1 MIQTNV
7 FQDRRGVWAFAL
19 GCIGV
24 TIGVLLHIPMFWMG
38 HNNGFV
44 LYGMPM
50 DPGMIFGMYL
60 IIAGVIAAGYGL
72 LPSKAAYNAVVSSR
86 VTVVAPEDAPLNRA
100 HWTLMGVL
108 VVALIIDV
116 MKPATLGFTIPGM
129 IREYQTT
136 KQHASLVPFSALIGT
151 ASGSILWGILADFY
165 GRKAA
170 ILLSAVVFIGTS
182 ICGAMP
188 SLNWNIGMCFLM
200 GFGAGGMLP
209 VTYALLAEMMPSK
222 HRGWALVLVGG
233 LGAVGGYFVA
243 SGFAATLEPIFSWR
257 ILWLMNLPTGLMLLG
272 LGRFIPESAKFLLA
286 RGRNAEAHAV
296 MARFGTVSHRLAEG
310 EEDESELLAHG
321 HDHILEEEA
330 ELWTPALIGKT
341 AALTIAALSW
351 GLINF
356 GLLLWM
362 PNDLVTKGY
371 SMALSSK
378 LLAESALIAF
388 PTVFLC
394 TYIYSRWS
402 SKWALT
408 TFITLTLLGLLWV
421 LKLETHRGRQSRLA
435 GGSADHWQQRHHR
448 HPAPVC
454 LGKLPGENSWTRHRL
469 GRDVH
474 QRRGRAG
481 AGSKHY
487 RARSAARCHGGDH
500 HGAGAHLACFVRPL
514 RHGDSRVGSQ
524 TFGAST
530 NGSSNLRTRVVGVGR
545 RLEDAKKHAV
555 LCVLEVHVRRRLS

>member
-1 MIQTNV
+1 MIQANV

-50 DPGMIFGMYL
+50 DPSMIFGMYL

-72 LPSKAAYNAVVSSR
+72 LPSKSAYNSVVSSR
-86 VTVVAPEDAPLNRA
+86 VTVVAPEDAPLSRA
-100 HWTLMGVL
+100 HWMLMATL

-136 KQHASLVPFSALIGT
+136 KAHASLVPFCALIGT
-151 ASGSILWGILADFY
+151 ASGSILWGVLADFY

-257 ILWLMNLPTGLMLLG
+257 ILWLMNLPTGLILLG

-286 RGRNAEAHAV
+286 RGRNCRG
-296 MARFGTVSHRLAEG
+296 ARG
-310 EEDESELLAHG
+310 HG
-321 HDHILEEEA
+321 
-330 ELWTPALIGKT
+330 
-341 AALTIAALSW
+341 
-351 GLINF
+351 
-356 GLLLWM
+356 
-362 PNDLVTKGY
+362 
-371 SMALSSK
+371 
-378 LLAESALIAF
+378 AF
-388 PTVFLC
+388 
-394 TYIYSRWS
+394 
-402 SKWALT
+402 
-408 TFITLTLLGLLWV
+408 
-421 LKLETHRGRQSRLA
+421 
-435 GGSADHWQQRHHR
+435 
-448 HPAPVC
+448 
-454 LGKLPGENSWTRHRL
+454 RHRE
-469 GRDVH
+469 
-474 QRRGRAG
+474 
-481 AGSKHY
+481 
-487 RARSAARCHGGDH
+487 
-500 HGAGAHLACFVRPL
+500 P
-514 RHGDSRVGSQ
+514 
-524 TFGAST
+524 
-530 NGSSNLRTRVVGVGR
+530 
-545 RLEDAKKHAV
+545 
-555 LCVLEVHVRRRLS
+555 

>member
-1 MIQTNV
+1 MIQANV
-7 FQDRRGVWAFAL
+7 FQDRRGVLVFAL
-19 GCIGV
+19 GCTGV

-50 DPGMIFGMYL
+50 DPSMIFGMYL
-60 IIAGVIAAGYGL
+60 IIAGVGAAAYGL
-72 LPSKAAYNAVVSSR
+72 LPSKAAYKAVVSSR
-86 VTVVAPEDAPLNRA
+86 ITVVAPEDSPLRRA
-100 HWTLMGVL
+100 HWMLMATL

-136 KQHASLVPFSALIGT
+136 KAHASLVPFSALIGT
-151 ASGSILWGILADFY
+151 ALGSILWGVLADLY

-170 ILLSAVVFIGTS
+170 ILLSAVIFIGTS

-243 SGFAATLEPIFSWR
+243 SGLAATLEPIFSWR
-257 ILWLMNLPTGLMLLG
+257 ILWLMNLPTGLILLG

-286 RGRNAEAHAV
+286 RGRKAEAHAV
-296 MARFGTVSHRLAEG
+296 MARFGTVTRKLAEG
-310 EEDESELLAHG
+310 EADESELLAHG
-321 HDHILEEEA
+321 HDHLLQEEA
-330 ELWTPALIGKT
+330 QLWTPALIGKT
-341 AALTIAALSW
+341 AALTIIALSW

-388 PTVFLC
+388 PTVFFC
-394 TYIYSRWS
+394 AFIYSRWS

-408 TFITLTLLGLLWV
+408 IFITLTLLGLLWV
-421 LKLETHRGRQSRLA
+421 LRLETHL
-435 GGSADHWQQRHHR
+435 GGN
-448 HPAPVC
+448 PVWPIG
-454 LGKLPGENSWTRHRL
+454 LLIVGSNGIIAILLPYASESYP
-469 GRDVH
+469 VKI
-474 QRRGRAG
+474 RGRATG
-481 AGSKHY
+481 WVAMFTKGGGVLAQTLSIAALVPPLGIIAVIIMVPVAISLALFLRFGTETRGLDLRNLER
-487 RARSAARCHGGDH
+487 RATASAT
-500 HGAGAHLACFVRPL
+500 
-514 RHGDSRVGSQ
+514 SQ
-524 TFGAST
+524 ST
-530 NGSSNLRTRVVGVGR
+530 TST
-545 RLEDAKKHAV
+545 
-555 LCVLEVHVRRRLS
+555 